1 MRIVVI
7 NQHNPNIF
15 TSTHQIAAALADQ
28 GADVHFLSTVEPA
41 DTGLSAANV
50 AWTQIPRST
59 GLMARVPWFR
69 SNSHRIVRFLRK
81 TKPDWIVAQHEY
93 GVPMLIY
100 KALTRREV
108 RCATYFVDY
117 HGDRKYVAALKQLAK
132 LIDAYVDICDV
143 RLKWR
148 QAAWPQMRA
157 IPFVIRQAP
166 QRRSTA
172 HHAAHDGPIRVAFTN
187 SRYIFGLNH
196 DRLSRFLTQLCVRG
210 IAVDWYLPG
219 PEEARTMARS
229 FSDHPLYSVR
239 GPVEKSRLLQTLDQ
253 YDVGLHWAPMAEA
266 DYDPDYFHSAA
277 SNKIGEYIAA
287 GLVVAHAGNPGLS
300 YLPAEICAVFD
311 PTNPEAGADQLAAA
325 LSDRVAVE
333 RKRAASFRYHLEEMN
348 FESQA
353 RPFIHHVMARSFD
366 HTVAAEKR

>member
-1 MRIVVI
+1 
-7 NQHNPNIF
+7 
-15 TSTHQIAAALADQ
+15 
-28 GADVHFLSTVEPA
+28 
-41 DTGLSAANV
+41 
-50 AWTQIPRST
+50 
-59 GLMARVPWFR
+59 
-69 SNSHRIVRFLRK
+69 
-81 TKPDWIVAQHEY
+81 
-93 GVPMLIY
+93 
-100 KALTRREV
+100 
-108 RCATYFVDY
+108 
-117 HGDRKYVAALKQLAK
+117 
-132 LIDAYVDICDV
+132 
-143 RLKWR
+143 
-148 QAAWPQMRA
+148 
-157 IPFVIRQAP
+157 
-166 QRRSTA
+166 
-172 HHAAHDGPIRVAFTN
+172 
-187 SRYIFGLNH
+187 
-196 DRLSRFLTQLCVRG
+196 
-210 IAVDWYLPG
+210 
-219 PEEARTMARS
+219 MARS